1 MSIVSTQAQEAPRI
15 PLMRNPAVRAVFY
28 QALVLGG
35 CVAGFLYIF
44 KNTLTNLHD
53 RGIASGFGF
62 LGNESGF
69 AISEV
74 LPVPLLE
81 GGFLYFLGTVAFGL
95 IATWLLA
102 RYLARRGQTI
112 GSDARY
118 PAVVILL
125 LIVAPA
131 AVIYAFWP
139 SVRTENYA
147 ESSSYTIALVSGLL
161 NTLKVSV
168 LGCVL
173 ATLLGLI
180 IGIARLSSNW
190 LVSRLAVTYIEVI
203 RNIPLLVQIFFWY
216 KAVLAALP
224 GVRESIPLFG
234 QILFI
239 NNRGVFMPR
248 PIPGPGFEWVV
259 IAVFL
264 ACCFIY
270 FRLRQARLRQERTGE
285 QIPVLWP
292 ALAALVVLTGG
303 AWLVTGGPVTFS
315 RPVLEGFNFNG
326 GLVLSP
332 EYTALL
338 LSLVMYTATFIAE
351 IVRSG
356 IEAISKG
363 QREAAAAVGLRPIQM
378 MRLVI
383 LPQALRVII
392 PPLTNQY
399 LNLTKNSSLGVA
411 IAFPELVSVGGTI
424 LNQSGQ
430 AIEIIGLTMAVY
442 LTFSLLISMGMNWY
456 NSRVRLVER

>member
-1 MSIVSTQAQEAPRI
+1 VTPQAQQAPRI
-15 PLMRNPAVRAVFY
+15 PLTRNPVVRAVFY

-35 CVAGFLYIF
+35 CIAAFAYIF
-44 KNTLTNLHD
+44 NNTLTNLRE
-53 RGIASGFGF
+53 RGIASGFRF

-81 GGFLYFLGTVAFGL
+81 GGFLYFLVTMAFGL
-95 IATWLLA
+95 AATWLLA
-102 RYLARRGQTI
+102 WYLKRHGRTI

-118 PAVVILL
+118 PVLVILL
-125 LIVAPA
+125 LIVLPA
-131 AVIYAFWP
+131 AVVYWTWP
-139 SVRTENYA
+139 DFRA
-147 ESSSYTIALVSGLL
+147 ESYTEASSYNVALVTGLL

-180 IGIARLSSNW
+180 IGMAQLSSNW
-190 LVSRLAVTYIEVI
+190 LVSRMAVGYVEVI

-216 KAVLAALP
+216 RAVLSTLP
-224 GVRESIPLFG
+224 GVRQSIPLG
-234 QILFI
+234 PLVFI

-248 PIPGPGFEWVV
+248 PIPQPGFEWVV
-259 IAVFL
+259 VAVFL
-264 ACCFIY
+264 ALCFAY
-270 FRLRQARLRQERTGE
+270 FRRRHARLRQERTGE
-285 QIPVLWP
+285 QIPVFWP
-292 ALAALVVLTGG
+292 SLAVLAVLPSL
-303 AWLVTGGPVTFS
+303 AWLATGGPLAFS
-315 RPVLEGFNFNG
+315 NPELSGFNFQG

-338 LSLVMYTATFIAE
+338 LSLVMYTAAFIAE

-356 IEAISKG
+356 IQAVSKG
-363 QREAAAAVGLRPIQM
+363 QREAAAAVGLRRGQV
-378 MRLVI
+378 MRLVV
-383 LPQALRVII
+383 LPQALRVMV

-411 IAFPELVSVGGTI
+411 IAYPELVSVGGTI

-430 AIEIIGLTMAVY
+430 AIEIIGITMAVY
-442 LTFSLLISMGMNWY
+442 LTFSLLISLGMNWY
-456 NSRVRLVER
+456 NAKVKLVER